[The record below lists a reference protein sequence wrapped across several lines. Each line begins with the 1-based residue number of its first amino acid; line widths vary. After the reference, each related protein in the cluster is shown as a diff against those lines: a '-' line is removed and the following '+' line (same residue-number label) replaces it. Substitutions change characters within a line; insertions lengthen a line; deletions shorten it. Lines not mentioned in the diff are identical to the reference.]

1 MLMVVFTEVMVAVE
15 EAANNMS
22 KSFVLSDEILDH
34 KINDLQFEKKYSHNA
49 SCSLNDLELFTNGHP
64 IDFYRE
70 LRENAP
76 VFYHDPM
83 PTDPEPGFWV
93 LSKYEDVKYVSMN
106 PKIFSSQYASGNL
119 LTLGTEE
126 NRHPKLFK
134 STIDHMLNLD
144 GEMHLNLRKEHMP
157 FVKPGYV
164 EELNKKVSIK
174 VTELLDNIAPMGEC
188 NLVKEVS
195 QQLPI
200 FTLSEILGIPDS
212 DRQKLVSWME
222 FLELAQYFTY
232 EMIKEQ
238 NEGKTDSTPDPAMV
252 DMFNSMIDEMFD
264 YGRFI
269 LNSKRKNPANDLLS
283 AIANS
288 RIKGEELSQ
297 EFLDGSWLL
306 IIFAGNDTTR
316 NTLSGGIK
324 LLHENQNQKDLLLND
339 KGLLPN
345 FINETVR
352 CVSPVIHMRR
362 TSLEETEINGQ
373 RIGPHEKIALWYGA
387 ANRDPDIFKNP
398 DEFDILRENNDKHLA
413 FGIGRHTCLGKPI
426 ALMQLKEFYSQFLT
440 KFKDFEMNGDWK
452 VAPNNFVHAI
462 QEMPIKFKVK
472 K

>member
-1 MLMVVFTEVMVAVE
+1 MEQLQVEMLEEVEVT
-15 EAANNMS
+15 NPNPGYI
-22 KSFVLSDEILDH
+22 LSDEILSN
-34 KINDLQFEKKYSHNA
+34 KINHPKHNI
-49 SCSLNDLELFTNGHP
+49 SYPHKPSGSLNDLDLFTKGQP
-64 IDFYRE
+64 ISLYKE
-70 LRENAP
+70 LREKSP
-76 VFYHDPM
+76 VFFHDPM
-83 PTDPEPGFWV
+83 PTDPEPGYWV
-93 LSKYEDVKYVSMN
+93 LTSYNDIKHVSMN
-106 PKIFSSQYASGNL
+106 PKIFSSQYSTGNL

-144 GEMHLNLRKEHMP
+144 GEMHLGLRKEHMP
-157 FVKPGYV
+157 FFKSGYV
-164 EELNKKVSIK
+164 DELQKKVSVK
-174 VTELLDNIAPMGEC
+174 VGELLDVIAPMGEC
-188 NLVKEVS
+188 NLVQQVS

-200 FTLSEILGIPDS
+200 FTLSEILGITEA

-252 DMFNSMIDEMFD
+252 DMFNAMVDEMFE

-269 LNSKRKNPANDLLS
+269 LKNKRENPSDDLLS
-283 AIANS
+283 AIANAE
-288 RIKGEELSQ
+288 IEGQQLSD

-316 NTLSGGIK
+316 NTMSGGIK
-324 LLHENQNQKDLLLND
+324 LLHDNPKQKEILLENYE
-339 KGLLPN
+339 LLPN

-373 RIGPHEKIALWYGA
+373 MIGPYEKISLWYGA
-387 ANRDPDIFKNP
+387 ANRDPEIFKDP
-398 DEFDILRENNDKHLA
+398 DKFDILRENAEKHLA
-413 FGIGRHTCLGKPI
+413 FGIGRHTCLGKPV
-426 ALMQLKEFYSQFLT
+426 ALMQLREFYKQFLT
-440 KFKDFEMNGDWK
+440 RFSDFEVNGDWK

-462 QEMPIKFKVK
+462 QEMPIKFTPE
-472 K
+472 

>member
-1 MLMVVFTEVMVAVE
+1 MVGLMLEMEVVVE
-15 EAANNMS
+15 SNMN
-22 KSFVLSDEILDH
+22 KGFVLSDNIIKNKIEDCKFDH
-34 KINDLQFEKKYSHNA
+34 TYSYVAKKSMNDL
-49 SCSLNDLELFTNGHP
+49 DLFTKGQP
-64 IDFYRE
+64 FDFYDE
-70 LRENAP
+70 LRKNAP
-76 VFYHDPM
+76 VYFHKPM
-83 PTDPEPGFWV
+83 PTDPEPGYWV
-93 LSKYEDVKYVSMN
+93 LTKYEDIKYVSMN
-106 PKIFSSQYASGNL
+106 PKIFSSQYSSGNL
-119 LTLGTEE
+119 LTLGNEE

-144 GEMHLNLRKEHMP
+144 GEMHLGLRKEHMP
-157 FVKPGYV
+157 FFKSGHV
-164 EELNKKVSIK
+164 EELQRKVSIK
-174 VTELLDNIAPMGEC
+174 VTELLDAIAPIGEC
-188 NLVKEVS
+188 NLVQQVS

-200 FTLSEILGIPDS
+200 FTLSEILGIPET

-238 NEGKTDSTPDPAMV
+238 NEGKTDSTPNPAMI
-252 DMFNSMIDEMFD
+252 DMFNTMVEEMFD

-269 LNSKRKNPANDLLS
+269 LKEKRKNPSDDLLS
-283 AIANS
+283 AIANAK
-288 RIKGEELSQ
+288 IEGEKLTD

-316 NTLSGGIK
+316 NTMSGGVK
-324 LLHENQNQKDLLLND
+324 LLHENQKQKELLMGD
-339 KGLLPN
+339 ESLLTN
-345 FINETVR
+345 FVNETIR

-373 RIGPHEKIALWYGA
+373 RIGAHEKISLWYGA

-398 DEFDILRENNDKHLA
+398 NEFNILRENADKHLA

-440 KFKDFEMNGDWK
+440 RFKDFEMNGDWK

-462 QEMPIKFKVK
+462 QEMPIKFTPE
-472 K
+472 

>member
-1 MLMVVFTEVMVAVE
+1 MVGLMLEMEVVVE
-15 EAANNMS
+15 SNMN
-22 KSFVLSDEILDH
+22 KGFVLSDNIIKNKIEDCKFDH
-34 KINDLQFEKKYSHNA
+34 TYSYVAKKSMNDL
-49 SCSLNDLELFTNGHP
+49 DLFTKGQP
-64 IDFYRE
+64 FDFYDE
-70 LRENAP
+70 LRKNAP
-76 VFYHDPM
+76 VYFHKPM
-83 PTDPEPGFWV
+83 PTDPEPGYWV
-93 LSKYEDVKYVSMN
+93 LTKYEDIKYVSMN
-106 PKIFSSQYASGNL
+106 PKIFSSQYSSGNL
-119 LTLGTEE
+119 LTLGNEE

-144 GEMHLNLRKEHMP
+144 GEMHLGLRKEHMP
-157 FVKPGYV
+157 FFKPGHV
-164 EELNKKVSIK
+164 EELQRKVSIK
-174 VTELLDNIAPMGEC
+174 VTELLDAIAPIGEC
-188 NLVKEVS
+188 NLVQQVS

-200 FTLSEILGIPDS
+200 FTLSEILGIPET

-238 NEGKTDSTPDPAMV
+238 NEGKTDSTPDPAMI
-252 DMFNSMIDEMFD
+252 DMFNTMVEEMFD

-283 AIANS
+283 AIANAK
-288 RIKGEELSQ
+288 IKGEDLSQ

-339 KGLLPN
+339 KDLIPN

-373 RIGPHEKIALWYGA
+373 KIGQYEKIALWYGA

-398 DEFDILRENNDKHLA
+398 DEFNILRENADKHLA

-462 QEMPIKFKVK
+462 QEMPIKFKVRK
-472 K
+472 

>member
-1 MLMVVFTEVMVAVE
+1 M
-15 EAANNMS
+15 NNGYI
-22 KSFVLSDEILDH
+22 LSDEILKN
-34 KINDLQFEKKYSHNA
+34 KINKAEFDYKYPHKPSA
-49 SCSLNDLELFTNGHP
+49 SFNDLELFTKGQPTN
-64 IDFYRE
+64 FYKE

-76 VFYHDPM
+76 VFYHEPM
-83 PTDPEPGFWV
+83 PTDPEPGYWV
-93 LSKYEDVKYVSMN
+93 LTKYEDVKYVSMN
-106 PKIFSSQYASGNL
+106 PKIFSSQYATGNL

-157 FVKPGYV
+157 FFKAGFVDD
-164 EELNKKVSIK
+164 LRKKVSFK

-200 FTLSEILGIPDS
+200 FTLSEVLGIPEA

-232 EMIKEQ
+232 EMIKEK
-238 NEGKTDSTPDPAMV
+238 NEGKTTSTPDPEMI
-252 DMFNSMIDEMFD
+252 DMFNAMVDEMFD

-269 LNSKRKNPANDLLS
+269 LNAKRKNPENDLLS
-283 AIANS
+283 AIANAK
-288 RIKGEELSQ
+288 IKNEELSQ

-316 NTLSGGIK
+316 NTLSGGVK
-324 LLHENQNQKDLLLND
+324 LLHENQKQKELLLSD
-339 KGLLPN
+339 SALMPN

-352 CVSPVIHMRR
+352 FVSPVIHMRR

-373 RIGPHEKIALWYGA
+373 KIGPYEKIALWYGA
-387 ANRDPDIFKNP
+387 ANRDPDIFSDP
-398 DEFDILRENNDKHLA
+398 DKFNILRENADKHLA

-426 ALMQLKEFYSQFLT
+426 ALMQLQEFYSQFLT
-440 KFKDFEMNGDWK
+440 RFNDFQMNGEWK

-462 QEMPIKFKVK
+462 QEMPIKFSPK

>member
-1 MLMVVFTEVMVAVE
+1 MVEHMEVVMAEAEVE
-15 EAANNMS
+15 SNMNNGYI
-22 KSFVLSDEILDH
+22 LSDEILKN
-34 KINDLQFEKKYSHNA
+34 KINKAEFDYKYPHKA
-49 SCSLNDLELFTNGHP
+49 SASFNDLELFTKGQPTN
-64 IDFYRE
+64 FYKE

-76 VFYHDPM
+76 VFYHEPM
-83 PTDPEPGFWV
+83 PTDPEPGYWV
-93 LSKYEDVKYVSMN
+93 LTKYEDVKYVSMN
-106 PKIFSSQYASGNL
+106 PKIFSSQYATGNL

-157 FVKPGYV
+157 FFKAGFVDD
-164 EELNKKVSIK
+164 LRKKVSFK

-200 FTLSEILGIPDS
+200 FTLSEVLGIPEA
-212 DRQKLVSWME
+212 DRQKLVLWME

-232 EMIKEQ
+232 EMIKEK
-238 NEGKTDSTPDPAMV
+238 NEGKTDSTPDPEMMEMFNAMV
-252 DMFNSMIDEMFD
+252 DEMFD

-269 LNSKRKNPANDLLS
+269 LNAKRKNPENDLLS
-283 AIANS
+283 AIANAK
-288 RIKGEELSQ
+288 IKNEELSQ

-316 NTLSGGIK
+316 NTLSGGVK
-324 LLHENQNQKDLLLND
+324 LLHENQKQKELLLSD
-339 KGLLPN
+339 SALMPN

-352 CVSPVIHMRR
+352 FVSPVIHMRR

-373 RIGPHEKIALWYGA
+373 KIGPYEKIALWYGA
-387 ANRDPDIFKNP
+387 ANRDPDIFSDP
-398 DEFDILRENNDKHLA
+398 DKFNILRENADKHLA

-426 ALMQLKEFYSQFLT
+426 ALMQLQEFYSQFLT
-440 KFKDFEMNGDWK
+440 RFNDFQMNGEWK

-462 QEMPIKFKVK
+462 QEMPIKFSPK

>member
-1 MLMVVFTEVMVAVE
+1 
-15 EAANNMS
+15 MS
-22 KSFVLSDEILDH
+22 KGFILSDEVLNH
-34 KINDLQFEKKYSHNA
+34 EINNPAYKEKYNFNPSDQ
-49 SCSLNDLELFTNGHP
+49 LNDLDLFTKGQP
-64 IDFYRE
+64 FSLYKD

-76 VFYHDPM
+76 VFYHEPM
-83 PTDPEPGFWV
+83 PTDPEPGYWV
-93 LSKYEDVKYVSMN
+93 LTKYEDIKYVSMN
-106 PKIFSSQYASGNL
+106 PKIFSSQYATGNL

-144 GEMHLNLRKEHMP
+144 GEMHLGLRKEHMP
-157 FVKPGYV
+157 FFKPDYIND
-164 EELNKKVSIK
+164 LRKKVSSK
-174 VTELLDNIAPMGEC
+174 VSLLLDNIAPLGKC
-188 NLVKEVS
+188 NLVSEVS

-200 FTLSEILGIPDS
+200 FTLSEILGIPEA

-238 NEGKTDSTPDPAMV
+238 NEGKTDSTPDPAMI
-252 DMFNSMIDEMFD
+252 DMFNAMVDEMFD

-269 LNSKRKNPANDLLS
+269 LNSKRENPSEDLLS
-283 AIANS
+283 AIANAE
-288 RIKGEELSQ
+288 IEGEKLSQ

-324 LLHENQNQKDLLLND
+324 LLHDNQKQKELLINDLE
-339 KGLLPN
+339 LLPN

-362 TSLEETEINGQ
+362 TTLEETEINGQ
-373 RIGPHEKIALWYGA
+373 KIGPHEKIALWYGA
-387 ANRDPDIFKNP
+387 ANRDPEIFENP
-398 DEFDILRENNDKHLA
+398 DDFNILRENADKHLA
-413 FGIGRHTCLGKPI
+413 FGFGRHSCIGKPV
-426 ALMQLKEFYSQFLT
+426 ALMQLQEFYSQFLT
-440 KFKDFEMNGDWK
+440 RFPDFEMNGKWK

-462 QEMPIKFKVK
+462 QEMPIKFSPK
-472 K
+472 